1 MEGRK
6 IEQRSLLKKLS
17 VPRLRLLWVLI
28 AAVWIFVILKM
39 IAGALFEKNTTLVSA
54 FSVTDP
60 VMVEATVEVTARYPE
75 HYLDSFDKKLMMKQM
90 ANAIRL
96 TMTSEPE
103 MIVTEQRQEMTY
115 YKEAKAADTEL
126 RIISLQTDSVAEREN
141 DAEENMETGMETEYK
156 HYLYAKIAL
165 KDSIESVL
173 TYKELLEETM
183 LSLHGTDIS
192 TTVQLK
198 GEYVGF
204 LTMERRNEITD
215 DILEAL
221 NAKAVYEYREEDL
234 YTVYAYTAALEN
246 YITVEN
252 KKINVHIAI
261 SRDEENYRTIV
272 YLASP
277 ILPDTW

>member
-1 MEGRK
+1 
-6 IEQRSLLKKLS
+6 
-17 VPRLRLLWVLI
+17 
-28 AAVWIFVILKM
+28 
-39 IAGALFEKNTTLVSA
+39 
-54 FSVTDP
+54 
-60 VMVEATVEVTARYPE
+60 
-75 HYLDSFDKKLMMKQM
+75 
-90 ANAIRL
+90 
-96 TMTSEPE
+96 
-103 MIVTEQRQEMTY
+103 
-115 YKEAKAADTEL
+115 
-126 RIISLQTDSVAEREN
+126 
-141 DAEENMETGMETEYK
+141 
-156 HYLYAKIAL
+156 
-165 KDSIESVL
+165 
-173 TYKELLEETM
+173 M